1 MGSVLLH
8 LATYRVADVTS
19 VSLTGQVVVIT
30 GGSMGI
36 GYACALEAKR
46 SGADVVIAAR
56 GTVELDAA
64 AARLRRSGTGRV
76 VAVATDVTDP
86 GAVRALFDAAQE
98 IGGVTGVVHAAG
110 VYGPIGSVPRTD
122 PAAWFDA
129 VRVNLFGTYVVAREA
144 CARIIRGGTSGSIVL
159 LAGGGAAGPFPN
171 YTAYAVSKAGVVR
184 LAETLAMEMAEHR
197 IRVNAIAPGFVAT
210 RLHQETIAAGPE
222 FAGTFYSETRERLE
236 KSVPVEVSARAAAF
250 LLSPASAG
258 ITGRFVAA
266 PYDDWERWPEHSEE
280 IASSDLFTLRRI
292 TPRDRGK
299 AWQ

>member
-1 MGSVLLH
+1 
-8 LATYRVADVTS
+8 VTS
-19 VSLTGQVVVIT
+19 VSLEGHVIVIT

-46 SGADVVIAAR
+46 CGADVAIAAR
-56 GTVELDAA
+56 GTDELEAA
-64 AARLRRSGTGRV
+64 AIRLRDGGAGRV

-86 GAVRALFDAAQE
+86 TAVRALFDAAEE
-98 IGGVTGVVHAAG
+98 IGSLTGVVHAAG
-110 VYGPIGSVPRTD
+110 VYGPIGSVPQTD
-122 PAAWFDA
+122 PVAWLDA

-144 CARIIRGGTSGSIVL
+144 CARLIRAGTGGSIVL

-184 LAETLAMEMAEHR
+184 LAETLAMEMADHR
-197 IRVNAIAPGFVAT
+197 VRVNAIAPGFVAT

-222 FAGTFYSETRERLE
+222 FAGNFYAETRERLE
-236 KSVPVEVSARAAAF
+236 KSVPVEVAARAAAF
-250 LLSPASAG
+250 LLSATSAS

-280 IASSDLFTLRRI
+280 IAPSDLFTLRRI
-292 TPRDRGK
+292 VPRDRGK
-299 AWQ
+299 SWQ